1 MNGDNEGVTTS
12 HHASARRAERRRR
25 IERRR
30 RRAIVTVTST
40 LSACTMIV
48 AGAFVVAG
56 ASGSDSGP
64 QALGSG
70 GIETRPVTETPSP
83 TPTPTATATPDA
95 EDTQQRP
102 FCSQDVKDAIQS
114 DDAEAVVR
122 AAGGGDEFREGV
134 LSGRADRCI
143 ALNHPAWDWVV
154 VNKQRPIEPA
164 DYEPELTTP
173 QTYSPIGAQLTPA
186 AADALD
192 ALTTAAS
199 EAGVGDIGLESGYRS
214 YAAQVEA
221 YESQVASRG
230 STEAA
235 DLTSARPGYSEHQ
248 LGLAID
254 LVACDGTA
262 CGSMYDFGETPQGEW
277 VSENAWRHGWI
288 VRYEA
293 HATDTTGY
301 EAEPWHLR
309 YVGVEI
315 ATAYKN
321 GGYDTYEDFW
331 GLDAAAD
338 YAD

>member
-1 MNGDNEGVTTS
+1 MIVGG
-12 HHASARRAERRRR
+12 AF
-25 IERRR
+25 
-30 RRAIVTVTST
+30 IVT
-40 LSACTMIV
+40 
-48 AGAFVVAG
+48 G
-56 ASGSDSGP
+56 ASGSGSGP
-64 QALGSG
+64 QALGNG
-70 GIETRPVTETPSP
+70 GVETREVSDAPAPSP
-83 TPTPTATATPDA
+83 TPTATPD
-95 EDTQQRP
+95 ENDGSEEEQQRP
-102 FCSQDVKDAIQS
+102 FCSQDVRDAIDS
-114 DDAEAVVR
+114 GDAEAVVR
-122 AAGGGDEFREGV
+122 AAGGGEEFREGV

-154 VNKQRPIEPA
+154 VNKQRPIEPL
-164 DYEPELTTP
+164 DYEPELIEP
-173 QTYSPIGAQLTPA
+173 QTYSPIGAHLDPA

-230 STEAA
+230 STEEA
-235 DLTSARPGYSEHQ
+235 DLTSARPGFSEHQ

-254 LVACDGTA
+254 IVACDGTA

>member
-70 GIETRPVTETPSP
+70 GIETQPVTETPSP
-83 TPTPTATATPDA
+83 TPTPTPTATPDA
-95 EDTQQRP
+95 EDTQRRP

-154 VNKQRPIEPA
+154 VNKQRPIEPL
-164 DYEPELTTP
+164 DYEPQLTTP
-173 QTYSPIGAQLTPA
+173 QTYSPIGAQLDPA
-186 AADALD
+186 AAEALD
-192 ALTTAAS
+192 ALTTAAGD
-199 EAGVGDIGLESGYRS
+199 AGVGDIGLESGYRS
-214 YAAQVEA
+214 HAAQVEA

-230 STEAA
+230 STEEA

-248 LGLAID
+248 LGLAVDI
-254 LVACDGTA
+254 VACDGTA
-262 CGSMYDFGETPQGEW
+262 CGSMYDFGGTPQGEW

-315 ATAYKN
+315 ATAYEN

-331 GLDAAAD
+331 DLDAAAE